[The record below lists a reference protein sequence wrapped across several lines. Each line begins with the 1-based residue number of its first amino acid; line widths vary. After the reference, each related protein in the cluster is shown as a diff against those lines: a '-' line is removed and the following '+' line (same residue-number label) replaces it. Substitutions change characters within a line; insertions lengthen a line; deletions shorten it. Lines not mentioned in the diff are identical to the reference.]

1 MDNEG
6 RANGETGKNPA
17 AAFASSAP
25 MYTDAAFCLLLPLEA
40 LDYDAVVQGTD
51 LIPVSVMEEWSKT
64 EPTERKAAE
73 EKLKG
78 EWDHWMSAHSAMI
91 LSTVIIEKTPR
102 ATAAMATARTA
113 GGTGFSLHR
122 AVRKR
127 FRHRRSR
134 RRSVFQ
140 SRPIRVLRNR
150 ISAAPD
156 DSGAVTE
163 VLRGRVRGAL
173 RRLSDV

>member
-1 MDNEG
+1 MANEE

-25 MYTDAAFCLLLPLEA
+25 MYTDAAFCLLLPLET

-91 LSTVIIEKTPR
+91 LSTD
-102 ATAAMATARTA
+102 A
-113 GGTGFSLHR
+113 GGKT
-122 AVRKR
+122 KR
-127 FRHRRSR
+127 VTSSGVSDTKNDIILYSIVEAESHEAAAKSFENHPHLQIP
-134 RRSVFQ
+134 Q
-140 SRPIRVLRNR
+140 SSIEVMEIRPM
-150 ISAAPD
+150 
-156 DSGAVTE
+156 G
-163 VLRGRVRGAL
+163 GM
-173 RRLSDV
+173 